1 MTDKAGDS
9 AQSPDWEK
17 GDPEDLATDA
27 PTGKEGVSEQ
37 DEDLPPDQ
45 LAIQS
50 DSS

>member
-1 MTDKAGDS
+1 MSDKAGDD
-9 AQSPDWEK
+9 AKSPDWEQ
-17 GDPEDLATDA
+17 GSPEDKATDA

-37 DEDLPPDQ
+37 DEDLEPDQ